1 VERAS
6 YRRNRGGSASVVLA
20 MPDDQPPLAATERA
34 ATAGEHAPVVV
45 FLHGVGC
52 ARDQFAAQ
60 LAGLDRRLLL
70 LSLDLPGH
78 GESPPLP
85 GGEYGVATVA
95 AAVEN
100 DLVRRGLGEIVLVG
114 HSAGGIAALL
124 IAATRPDLVRGVVVV
139 DSTIALTEPELQAN
153 RARSTESD
161 NSDWRRHFMGAM
173 TRAWGTG
180 EHGRA
185 AVFRTLERT
194 PIHVAKPFWHS
205 VLAFEPEY
213 LWRRVT
219 VPALY
224 IRSRRDTDLRLLRTL
239 NPLISTAD
247 LRPRCG
253 GHWPHV
259 QCPDAVNEALHQF
272 LTRLGLIGG

>member
-1 VERAS
+1 
-6 YRRNRGGSASVVLA
+6 
-20 MPDDQPPLAATERA
+20 MPDDHEPLAGTERV
-34 ATAGEHAPVVV
+34 ATRGSRGPVVV

-52 ARDQFAAQ
+52 ARAQFAAQ
-60 LAGLDRRLLL
+60 LAGLDRRLWL

-95 AAVEN
+95 GAVQA
-100 DLVRRGLGEIVLVG
+100 DLARRGIDETVLVG

-124 IAATRPDLVRGVVVV
+124 IAATCPDLVRGVVVV
-139 DSTIALTEPELQAN
+139 DSTIALTEPELRAN
-153 RARSTESD
+153 RARSAESN
-161 NSDWRRHFMGAM
+161 NSDWRRHFMDSMAE
-173 TRAWGTG
+173 AWGTG

-194 PIHVAKPFWHS
+194 PDHVARSLWHN
-205 VLAFEPEY
+205 VLAFEPES
-213 LWRRVT
+213 LWRGVT

-224 IRSRRDTDLRLLRTL
+224 LRSRRDTDLRLLQTL
-239 NPLISTAD
+239 NPLISTVD

-259 QCPDAVNEALHQF
+259 QCPDAVNQALHRF
-272 LTRLGLIGG
+272 LTLLGLDDG